1 MFQFEFEAILSLR
14 EMERDVARTSLAAS
28 LAQLVAVQA
37 QREEL
42 RRAKSEVISAYRDTR
57 VGLIRIDSLREQG
70 NFEKQMAVEDET
82 LAVLQIDLE
91 AEIENRRA
99 ELVLAEIEYRRW
111 DSLRRRGQLAW
122 TARHA
127 KRQQQEMDEVSTR
140 RDPRGRFP

>member
-122 TARHA
+122 TARYA